1 MDDAMSS
8 CVATDFPPRGCKES
22 GLSMKESRERP
33 MEATERMVYSETRRR
48 QRAASSSVC
57 QISRG
62 PVMRHQTRDSR
73 SLKAFTLIEL
83 LVVIA
88 IISVL
93 VALIMP
99 AVQSARES
107 ANRAKCQNNLK
118 QLHLAAMEYHDS
130 FNAFPAG
137 WYCYVP
143 TYDANGN
150 LINGD
155 QNCATVGTPYMPYMW
170 NGMTGLFPR
179 MDQINLF
186 NEINFNLRTD
196 APDNA
201 TAIRRT
207 IDTFVC
213 PSNRRPDTV
222 TSGTGSQ
229 ATSRLGPSDYRGNM
243 AAGMVAPN
251 SSIGCPVQDPTNP
264 NCLYYDNGM
273 MYQNSTVNMAD
284 VTDGSSFTAILGES
298 LYLQGVWS
306 QATSCCVRTNID
318 RTINQPI
325 VVNTTNGPVN
335 YWTYWA
341 SKHPG
346 LVNFAYCDGSIRP
359 INQGINKVIL
369 NKLMTRNGGEAV
381 SADEIK

>member
-1 MDDAMSS
+1 
-8 CVATDFPPRGCKES
+8 
-22 GLSMKESRERP
+22 
-33 MEATERMVYSETRRR
+33 
-48 QRAASSSVC
+48 
-57 QISRG
+57 
-62 PVMRHQTRDSR
+62 MRHQSYSSR
-73 SLKAFTLIEL
+73 PRRAFTLIEL

-99 AVQSARES
+99 AVQQARES

-118 QLHLAAMEYHDS
+118 QLHLAAMEYHDT

-137 WYCYVP
+137 WYCFTP

-155 QNCATVGTPYMPYMW
+155 QNCATVGTPFQPYMW
-170 NGMTGLFPR
+170 SGLTGLFQR
-179 MDQINLF
+179 MDQTNLY
-186 NEINFNLRTD
+186 NEINFNLMTT

-207 IDTFVC
+207 IDVFVC
-213 PSNRRPDTV
+213 PSNRRPTTV
-222 TSGTGSQ
+222 NSGTGSQ
-229 ATSRLGPSDYRGNM
+229 TTSLLGPSDYRANM
-243 AAGMVAPN
+243 AAGMVPPN
-251 SSIGCPVQDPTNP
+251 SAIGCPVQDPTNP
-264 NCLYYDNGM
+264 NCLYYDNGI
-273 MYQNSTVNMAD
+273 MYQNSAVNMAD
-284 VTDGSSFTAILGES
+284 ITDGSSFTAMLGES

-318 RTINQPI
+318 RTINRPI
-325 VVNTTNGPVN
+325 IVQTSNGPVN

-346 LVNFAYCDGSIRP
+346 LVNFAFCDGSIRGV
-359 INQGINKVIL
+359 NAQINKVVL
-369 NKLMTRNGGEAV
+369 NKIMTRNGGETV
-381 SADEIK
+381 SADELK